1 MKETVVDAGKK
12 EGPLRGPKQAPASEE
27 AGYIRY
33 ALAAAGGV
41 AAVLA
46 LVATAAGR
54 HQHAALGAG
63 GCAFEGK
70 MGPHRLAGAPGW
82 GIFHHAWRHGGGPCR
97 WQRPRQGPG

>member
-1 MKETVVDAGKK
+1 MGEYKCCVHREQGSPPARSYG
-12 EGPLRGPKQAPASEE
+12 PASEE

-82 GIFHHAWRHGGGPCR
+82 AIFHHAWRHGGGPCPPHTR
-97 WQRPRQGPG
+97 RQR